1 MNHNILLELS
11 QKLNISWDEIKRYH
25 CVFKDIGIV
34 PGSVSI
40 ISEPKTIVDKVGPIG
55 HREKREVNQDGVA
68 TAKQQNGNNIVIVL
82 RQDKNSDSIKVAYSL
97 FRLDDGLYFV
107 HNYQQSN
114 MGDTIEFSYYD
125 EESCNTVIKQGESLS
140 DKTLDEF
147 ENLGIRSDYDETTHV
162 FDIDQK
168 GGFSHYVSKI
178 DKASR
183 KRKSI

>member
-125 EESCNTVIKQGESLS
+125 EESCNTVIKHGEGLS
-140 DKTLDEF
+140 EKTLSEF
-147 ENLGIRSDYDETTHV
+147 ESLGIRDDYEETANV
-162 FDIDQK
+162 FDIDQE
-168 GGFSHYVSKI
+168 GGFAHYVSKI
-178 DKASR
+178 DKVSKR
-183 KRKSI
+183 RKSI